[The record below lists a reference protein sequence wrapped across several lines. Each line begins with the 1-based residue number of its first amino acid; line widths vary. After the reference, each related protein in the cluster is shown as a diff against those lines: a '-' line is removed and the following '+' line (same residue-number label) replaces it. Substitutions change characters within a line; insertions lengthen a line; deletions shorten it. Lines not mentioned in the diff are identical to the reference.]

1 MKNETDIASHAA
13 DLAGEL
19 QERDKLLNDLL
30 SFSHKLLLTSDNR
43 ELYRICD
50 QTAKDLLHLDFS
62 TLLLLGDQDN
72 SLVIRHTIGFPQTM
86 VDNFTLTE
94 GQGLSTMVIREKR
107 LITVID
113 HETEQRFTVPPIVF
127 EKKITSAIC
136 APMMLGDEVFGV
148 LIGHTLQRHT
158 FTEAE
163 QIIYQSLANQSAV
176 AIKNTT
182 SYHALQEKET
192 LLSTIIDTVRNPI
205 FCKDH
210 KGRCL
215 ACNSAFADFVGCS
228 CDEIIGCSAQNAAHP
243 KLPEIYA
250 ESDQSLWEKGG
261 RQQYETQVE
270 HADGSIRDVLLCKA
284 AFYND
289 SGEVAGIVG
298 TIMDITEQ
306 KREAQEKEQILLQM
320 QHVQKLE
327 SLGVLAGGIAHDFN
341 NLLMAILGNADLA
354 LAEISPFSAA
364 RHNLEAIESASRRA
378 ADLCRQMLAYSG
390 KGKFVIQQLNCNELV
405 EEMTHMLEISI
416 SKKAVMK
423 FNLADKIPPIEA
435 DATQIRQII
444 MNLVINASDAINDK
458 SGIISITTGA
468 MECDRDYLNETYI
481 DEQLPEGIYSYIEVA
496 DTGCG
501 MDADTKA
508 KMFDPFFTTKFTGRG
523 LGMAA
528 VLGIV
533 RGHNGALKIYSEP
546 GRGTTIKLIFPIAAK
561 QDIKP
566 KGEDRQDKSWR
577 GEGLILLVDD
587 EETIRAVGRQM
598 LEHLGFSV
606 ITAADGREAM
616 KVFKTKSAEINLV
629 LMDLTMP
636 HMDGEEA
643 YREMRR
649 FDSTVQVIMASGYN
663 EQEVT
668 QRFVGKGLVGFIQKP
683 FMIDDLREVL
693 RQSPATQVS

>member
-1 MKNETDIASHAA
+1 MTNDTDIASRAA
-13 DLAGEL
+13 VLAEEL
-19 QERDKLLNDLL
+19 QDRDKLLKDLL
-30 SFSHKLLLTSDNR
+30 TFSHKLLLTSDKKK
-43 ELYRICD
+43 LYRICD

-62 TLLLLGDQDN
+62 TLLLLGDNDN
-72 SLVIRHTIGFPQTM
+72 SLVIRHTIGFPPTM
-86 VDNFTLTE
+86 VDSYILEE
-94 GQGLSTMVIREKR
+94 GQGLSTIVLKEKR
-107 LITVID
+107 MITVID

-127 EKKITSAIC
+127 KKKITSAIC
-136 APMMLGDEVFGV
+136 APMMLGDEVLGV
-148 LIGHTLQRHT
+148 LIGHTLQRHVFNET
-158 FTEAE
+158 E

-182 SYHALQEKET
+182 SYSALKEKET

-205 FCKDH
+205 FCKDN
-210 KGRCL
+210 KGGCL

-228 CDEIIGCSAQNAAHP
+228 CDEIINCGTKNAAQL
-243 KLPEIYA
+243 KLAEVYE
-250 ESDQSLWEKGG
+250 ESDQSLWERGG
-261 RQQYETQVE
+261 RQQYETKVE

-284 AFYND
+284 SFCND

-306 KREAQEKEQILLQM
+306 KQEAEEKEQILLQM

-423 FNLADKIPPIEA
+423 FNLADKVPPIEA

-468 MECDRDYLNETYI
+468 MECDRDYLTETYI

-501 MDADTKA
+501 MDEETKA

-546 GRGTTIKLIFPIAAK
+546 SRGTTIKLIFPIAAN
-561 QDIKP
+561 QDVKE
-566 KGEDRQDKSWR
+566 KNEGRQDKNWQ
-577 GEGLILLVDD
+577 GKGLILLVDD

-598 LEHLGFSV
+598 LEYLGFSV
-606 ITAADGREAM
+606 ITAADGQEAT
-616 KVFKTKSAEINLV
+616 KTFKARAAEINLV

-649 FDSTVQVIMASGYN
+649 IDSTVQVIMASGYN

-668 QRFVGKGLVGFIQKP
+668 QRFVGKGLAGFIQKP
-683 FMIDDLREVL
+683 FMIDDLRDIL
-693 RQSPATQVS
+693 RQSMIT

>member
-1 MKNETDIASHAA
+1 MTNDTDIASRAA
-13 DLAGEL
+13 VLAEEL
-19 QERDKLLNDLL
+19 QDRDKLLNDLL
-30 SFSHKLLLTSDNR
+30 VFSHKLLLTSNSR

-62 TLLLLGDQDN
+62 TLLLLGDNDN
-72 SLVIRHTIGFPQTM
+72 SLVIRHTIGFPPTM
-86 VDNFTLTE
+86 VDNYILEE
-94 GQGLSTMVIREKR
+94 GQGLSTIVLKEKR
-107 LITVID
+107 MITVID

-127 EKKITSAIC
+127 KKKITSAIC
-136 APMMLGDEVFGV
+136 APMMLGDEVLGV
-148 LIGHTLQRHT
+148 LIGHTLQRHV
-158 FTEAE
+158 FSETER
-163 QIIYQSLANQSAV
+163 IIYQSLANQSAV
-176 AIKNTT
+176 AIKNIT
-182 SYHALQEKET
+182 SYSALKEKET

-205 FCKDH
+205 FCKDN

-228 CDEIIGCSAQNAAHP
+228 CDEIINCGTKNAAQL
-243 KLPEIYA
+243 KLAEVYE
-250 ESDQSLWEKGG
+250 ESDQSLWDKGG
-261 RQQYETQVE
+261 RQQYETKVE
-270 HADGSIRDVLLCKA
+270 HADGTIRDVLLCKA
-284 AFYND
+284 SFCND

-306 KREAQEKEQILLQM
+306 KKEVQEKEQILLQM

-423 FNLADKIPPIEA
+423 FNLADKVPPIEA

-468 MECDRDYLNETYI
+468 MECDRDYLTETYI

-501 MDADTKA
+501 MNEETKS

-546 GRGTTIKLIFPIAAK
+546 GRGTTIKLIFPIVANQEVK
-561 QDIKP
+561 EKNE
-566 KGEDRQDKSWR
+566 GRQDKNWQ
-577 GEGLILLVDD
+577 GKGLILLVDD

-598 LEHLGFSV
+598 LEYLGFSV
-606 ITAADGREAM
+606 ITAADGREAT
-616 KVFKTKSAEINLV
+616 KTFKARAAEINLV

-649 FDSTVQVIMASGYN
+649 IDSTVQVIMASGYN

-683 FMIDDLREVL
+683 FMIDDLRDIL
-693 RQSPATQVS
+693 RQSMIT